1 MERGFRLLARNLGVC
16 ATAFVVLTGCS
27 DSRAL
32 PPTVASPPA
41 PTPQP
46 TPQGTYTVSGV
57 VSALAGRLAE
67 PLAGVHVEDSERH
80 VFVNTGPDG
89 SYTIAD
95 VANSPSL
102 GHAYIYFQKNGYRS
116 QSRQFLLTGD
126 TRLDVTLVRE

>member
-1 MERGFRLLARNLGVC
+1 MHTYRIARNLIVC
-16 ATAFVVLTGCS
+16 GSVFVLSGCGGS
-27 DSRAL
+27 GPL
-32 PPTVASPPA
+32 PAAPSKPIVPFQPPLI
-41 PTPQP
+41 
-46 TPQGTYTVSGV
+46 PQGTYTVSGV
-57 VSALAGRLAE
+57 VSALAGGLAE

-95 VANSPSL
+95 VVNSPSL
-102 GHAYIYFQKNGYRS
+102 GQAYIFFQKNGYRA